1 MTGRFGAVSL
11 VLVALLA
18 ISACIPPRPSPSPT
32 AAPASVPPGPSTPA
46 SAAPTASA
54 ASTASVPPTASGR
67 ATDRPSAAVTVDPT
81 LLELLPD
88 AVGGIPLR
96 ADEATAADIAREPSI
111 APFVSS
117 LAIAA
122 AFGPPAS
129 GVLGDYVVVTVA
141 HVKPGLFGDLFF
153 QGWRDTFDEAVCQQA
168 GGVQGNVEAEIGGRQ
183 TFIGTCAGG
192 IHTYHVHLA
201 EQDVI
206 VSMQGGG
213 PQRFGERVVE
223 GLNE

>member
-1 MTGRFGAVSL
+1 MRRPL
-11 VLVALLA
+11 LVAWLIALVVLA
-18 ISACIPPRPSPSPT
+18 ACIPPPPSPT
-32 AAPASVPPGPSTPA
+32 PPPSPPSSPSVAATPSPDRTPSGTFPTAPA
-46 SAAPTASA
+46 SAAVS
-54 ASTASVPPTASGR
+54 
-67 ATDRPSAAVTVDPT
+67 VDPT
-81 LLELLPD
+81 LLDLLPD
-88 AVGGIPLR
+88 TVGGVPLEG
-96 ADEATAADIAREPSI
+96 DEATAAEIAGEPSI

-117 LAIAA
+117 LAIAS

-129 GVLGDYVVVTVA
+129 DAIGDYVVVTVA
-141 HVKPGLFGDLFF
+141 RVKPGLFGDLFF

-168 GGVQGNVEAEIGGRQ
+168 GGVQGNVEAEIAGRQ

-201 EQDVI
+201 DQGVI

-213 PQRFGERVVE
+213 PKRFGERVVE

>member
-1 MTGRFGAVSL
+1 VIRRIHVVTLVAVALFAVSG
-11 VLVALLA
+11 
-18 ISACIPPRPSPSPT
+18 CIPPRPSPSPT
-32 AAPASVPPGPSTPA
+32 ATAPPTETAPSATSSISPTS
-46 SAAPTASA
+46 SAA
-54 ASTASVPPTASGR
+54 
-67 ATDRPSAAVTVDPT
+67 ATSEPSAAVAVDPS
-81 LLELLPD
+81 LLAVLPD
-88 AVGGIPLR
+88 SVGGVPLQ
-96 ADEATAADIAREPSI
+96 ADETTAGEIAREPSI

-129 GVLGDYVVVTVA
+129 GSVGDYVVVTVA
-141 HVKPGLFGDLFF
+141 RVKPGLFGDLFF
-153 QGWRDTFDEAVCQQA
+153 QGWRETFDDAVCQQA
-168 GGVQGNVEAEIGGRQ
+168 GGVQGAAEATIGGRQ

-192 IHTYHVHLA
+192 IHTYHVHLP

-213 PQRFGERVVE
+213 PGRFGEHVVE

>member
-1 MTGRFGAVSL
+1 VRGRLGAGGLVVLFVVSG
-11 VLVALLA
+11 
-18 ISACIPPRPSPSPT
+18 CIPPRSSVSPTETPASVAPTSSPT
-32 AAPASVPPGPSTPA
+32 ASPDRTPSGTFPT
-46 SAAPTASA
+46 APT
-54 ASTASVPPTASGR
+54 
-67 ATDRPSAAVTVDPT
+67 SAAVTVDPT
-81 LLELLPD
+81 LLDLLPD
-88 AVGGIPLR
+88 VVEGVSLQ
-96 ADEATAADIAREPSI
+96 ADERTAAEIAGEPSI

-129 GVLGDYVVVTVA
+129 DVIGDYVVVTVA
-141 HVKPGLFGDLFF
+141 KVKPGLFGDLFF

-168 GGVQGNVEAEIGGRQ
+168 GGVQGNVESEIAGRQ

-192 IHTYHVHLA
+192 IHTYHVHLPD
-201 EQDVI
+201 QDVI

-213 PQRFGERVVE
+213 PKRFGERVVE